1 MTPRTRRAITLL
13 VLAGLVIAVAIVAF
27 AGR

>member
-13 VLAGLVIAVAIVAF
+13 VLAGLVVAVAIVTLT
-27 AGR
+27 GR

>member
-13 VLAGLVIAVAIVAF
+13 VLAGLVVAVAIVAL